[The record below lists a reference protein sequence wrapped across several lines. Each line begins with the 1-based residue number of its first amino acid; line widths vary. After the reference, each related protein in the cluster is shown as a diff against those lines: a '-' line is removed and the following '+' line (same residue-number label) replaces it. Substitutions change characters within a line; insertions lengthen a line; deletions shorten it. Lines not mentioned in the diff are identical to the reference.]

1 MRNKTDE
8 PCCRTV
14 PPHYDRDFLLSPEKR
29 NQLLALW
36 EVEKF
41 GTDSFGDPDYVSIYG
56 MRPAQWYA
64 RGVRLLA
71 RTTLEA
77 VRDQLGSMIGADVA
91 RRVAVAPS
99 SAAFA
104 VIDPF
109 AGSCNGLYWVLRH
122 VPNATGLGFE
132 LDGRV
137 FALTSGNLALLD
149 TPIELMLGDY
159 RELLG
164 QRRFPASHYL
174 VICLG
179 PPWGDALT
187 AAQGLDLGRTYPPIA
202 EIVDDFERAYPEN
215 PVLYVVEAH
224 ERLVPGP
231 FAALRKK
238 FAESDF
244 QVYDVAAPHGR
255 RAMLFGTN
263 RWPSI
268 KGEGTACH

>member
-1 MRNKTDE
+1 MTDE
-8 PCCRTV
+8 SYAGTAQ
-14 PPHYDRDFLLSPEKR
+14 PHYDRDFLLSPKKR
-29 NQLLALW
+29 NQLMELW

-41 GTDSFGDPDYVSIYG
+41 GSDSFGDPDYVSLYG
-56 MRPAQWYA
+56 MSPAQWYA

-77 VRDQLGSMIGADVA
+77 VRDQLGSMIATDVA
-91 RRVAVAPS
+91 RRIAGVPPGAV
-99 SAAFA
+99 FA

-122 VPNATGLGFE
+122 LPNATGLGFE
-132 LDGRV
+132 LDEGV
-137 FALTSGNLALLD
+137 FALTSRNLSLLGM
-149 TPIELMLGDY
+149 PIELMLGDY
-159 RELLG
+159 RYLLH
-164 QRRFPASHYL
+164 QRRFPTSHYL
-174 VICLG
+174 VVCLG

-187 AAQGLDLGRTYPPIA
+187 AAEGLDLGRTYPPIA
-202 EIVDDFERAYPEN
+202 EIVDDFERVYPEN

-231 FAALRKK
+231 FATLRKK
-238 FAESDF
+238 FAGSDF

-268 KGEGTACH
+268 KRERTPCH